1 MTPCRLGKMI
11 DERAKGLARRC
22 VDLEGSPVVEGGRP
36 AVDDREAASLEW
48 KPCDGPDLERRSDDE
63 QECRRAGE
71 FRGPL
76 QRSGRKELAEECDA
90 RLEHGLAVWA
100 ERRGALLELCEHR
113 LGALGPETVEALCEA
128 NGAVHL
134 DDSAAAGARVERVDV
149 LCDDRGDEA
158 SPLELGE
165 RPVCHV
171 RFCVEEQVD
180 PPAVEVPHPLGIAP
194 KGLNGRDFEGVDVGP
209 DPGR

>member
-1 MTPCRLGKMI
+1 MP
-11 DERAKGLARRC
+11 
-22 VDLEGSPVVEGGRP
+22 S
-36 AVDDREAASLEW
+36 VDDGGYATPPSWE
-48 KPCDGPDLERRSDDE
+48 
-63 QECRRAGE
+63 E
-71 FRGPL
+71 FVEMTQQALHETLIDNLWGVA
-76 QRSGRKELAEECDA
+76 GRKELAEECDA
-90 RLEHGLAVWA
+90 RLEHGMAVWA
-100 ERRGALLELCEHR
+100 ERRGALLELREHR
-113 LGALGPETVEALCEA
+113 LGALGPETVEALCKA

-134 DDSAAAGARVERVDV
+134 DDGAAAGARVERVDV